1 MSKIDTLINETK
13 IIVSDAMPSSGKTT
27 KIIEQMAN
35 DENSYYIYAT
45 PTLSECHRIANTL
58 YDPVDEFKLPLCNID
73 NEYIQTDSN
82 HPLLHRQFKHP
93 TYNDKNGKLG
103 SLKHL
108 IENNQNIV
116 TTHNLFEMLN
126 DDVVNLI
133 KMKKTQGINYKLV
146 LDETLGVWS
155 TYSRITN
162 RDLDDRIKEGVCS
175 IDPVTGLVTWK
186 EEVFKSDN
194 SKYADFAEK
203 CNHGQIYYVSK
214 RVMYYEIPSHL
225 FGAFKEV
232 HILTY
237 MFEHSEL
244 ACFLRLHDIKY
255 TVNKWGKSLDD
266 IIPLIHILDHDKL
279 NNMVSDITFSKLKA
293 PKNSNVGLVA
303 EMKNNLHNLYHNIW
317 DAPAKQRLWTTA
329 KDISSK
335 VGNRRYNKSFLCF
348 NTRGTNDYK
357 HTTHLAYL
365 LSVYMN
371 PFLVRLVNNRGDK
384 IDEEMY
390 ALSSMLQWIFRSAIR
405 DDQEI
410 YLYVPSVRMRG
421 ILLKY
426 LNGQYDDKL

>member
-1 MSKIDTLINETK
+1 MDLSNALFNRTA

-45 PTLSECHRIANTL
+45 PTLSECHRIAGTH
-58 YDPVDEFKLPLCNID
+58 YEESDELKLPLCNSE
-73 NEYIQTDSN
+73 NEYIRTDPF
-82 HPLLHRQFKHP
+82 HPLLHKNFKHP

-116 TTHNLFEMLN
+116 TTHNLFEMFN
-126 DDVVNLI
+126 DDIVNLI
-133 KMKKTQGINYKLV
+133 KMKKTQGIHYKLV

-155 TYSRITN
+155 TYTGIRNS
-162 RDLDDRIKEGVCS
+162 DLEDRIKEGVCEV
-175 IDPVTGLVTWK
+175 DKLTGLVTWK

-194 SKYADFAEK
+194 SDYADFASK
-203 CNHGQIYYVSK
+203 CRHGQIYYVSK
-214 RVMYYEIPSHL
+214 RVMYYEIPCHL
-225 FGAFKEV
+225 FEV
-232 HILTY
+232 FNAIHILTY

-244 ACFLRLHDIKY
+244 ACFLRLHDIEY

-279 NNMVSDITFSKLKA
+279 NNMVSDITFSKLKID
-293 PKNSNVGLVA
+293 KNTKSGLVT
-303 EMKNNLHNLYHNIW
+303 ELRNNLHNLYNNIW
-317 DAPAKQRLWTTA
+317 KVNTKERLWTTA
-329 KDISSK
+329 KSIAER
-335 VGNRRYNKSFLCF
+335 VGNKRYNKSFLCF

-405 DDQEI
+405 DGQEI